1 MGRRYTSL
9 YLAKLVVVGN
19 DNSYAK
25 EARVGK
31 ISFNVNL
38 KYCAGE
44 IKYGSELR

>member
-1 MGRRYTSL
+1 MNRNGEKI
-9 YLAKLVVVGN
+9 YLVKLVVVGN
-19 DNSYAK
+19 DNGYTK

-38 KYCAGE
+38 KYCAGK

>member
-1 MGRRYTSL
+1 MNRNGKKI